1 VYEPKAGGRA
11 YADSKKA
18 VLYDSGYSISR
29 AIVGLYS
36 GGYFDSQA
44 KYNYQ

>member
-1 VYEPKAGGRA
+1 MLTVQ
-11 YADSKKA
+11 KKA
-18 VLYDSGYSISR
+18 VHYGSGYAISS
-29 AIVGLYS
+29 ATVGFYS